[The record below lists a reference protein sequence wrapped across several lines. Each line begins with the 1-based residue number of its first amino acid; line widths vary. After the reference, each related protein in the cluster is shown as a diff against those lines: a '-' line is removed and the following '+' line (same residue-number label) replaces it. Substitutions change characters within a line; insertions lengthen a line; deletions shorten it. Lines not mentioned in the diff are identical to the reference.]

1 MESANREST
10 NRESVKREDTFAE
23 VCSRK
28 FTYQGYT
35 YATLTL
41 ALTKIFE
48 AKDRSA
54 WKICNICCNAL
65 VSQSGENQNLL
76 QEQMLR
82 FSINY
87 RPIHVHTRAITTS
100 RKYNADTLD
109 LDEHH
114 SHRAPSL
121 YKNVSVLHAAGLY
134 QCFAATGSY
143 MTGTLLPMY
152 SITSCTYKKPSWC
165 RDGRLMAP
173 NQSLGGQG
181 HRMKLCIGWQGQMS
195 SVLSYRILS

>member
-100 RKYNADTLD
+100 RPSTPLTL
-109 LDEHH
+109 
-114 SHRAPSL
+114 
-121 YKNVSVLHAAGLY
+121 
-134 QCFAATGSY
+134 T
-143 MTGTLLPMY
+143 
-152 SITSCTYKKPSWC
+152 SITVTERPAYIK
-165 RDGRLMAP
+165 
-173 NQSLGGQG
+173 
-181 HRMKLCIGWQGQMS
+181 MS
-195 SVLSYRILS
+195 QFCMQQVYTNVLQQPEAI